1 MPHLWQMLTVK
12 WVAFVL
18 KTQLIHRRH
27 GVMWNSGI
35 TRTQGIPIHD
45 HLSAKVH
52 TKMQLSQPRR
62 SMLSRAVQHVHEH

>member
-1 MPHLWQMLTVK
+1 
-12 WVAFVL
+12 
-18 KTQLIHRRH
+18 
-27 GVMWNSGI
+27 MWNSGI